1 MNPRDYEHELFQQS
15 FELCV
20 DVITQKCLQME
31 KTSLLKKKR
40 LRHKCVCVC
49 VCVCVHAWHVCVCA
63 WCVCV
68 RGMCVCVSVCACVC
82 VGMCVLACVCA

>member
-1 MNPRDYEHELFQQS
+1 MRGQLMNPRDYEHELFQQS

-40 LRHKCVCVC
+40 LRHK
-49 VCVCVHAWHVCVCA
+49 
-63 WCVCV
+63 
-68 RGMCVCVSVCACVC
+68 
-82 VGMCVLACVCA
+82 